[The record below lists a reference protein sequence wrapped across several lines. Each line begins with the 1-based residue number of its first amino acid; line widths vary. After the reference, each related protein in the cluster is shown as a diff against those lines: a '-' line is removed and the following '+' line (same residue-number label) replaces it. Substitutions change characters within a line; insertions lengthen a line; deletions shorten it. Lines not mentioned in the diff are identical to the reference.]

1 MKKDKNVCR
10 GLHLVT
16 AEEAAALVQPQQ
28 EATPVEST
36 SFIAVMVQYYRELKE
51 ELEALCD
58 EQDQER
64 ILALRAKKKAVRQC
78 LTVYGVRVRA

>member
-1 MKKDKNVCR
+1 MNPKTKVRR

-16 AEEAAALVQPQQ
+16 AQEAAALVQPQQ
-28 EATPVEST
+28 QGTPVEST

-51 ELEALCD
+51 ELAGLCD

-64 ILALRAKKKAVRQC
+64 SMALRAKKKAVRQC
-78 LTVYGVRVRA
+78 LAVYGVPVGV